1 MKEQLIKE
9 LVKTGKEATT
19 MNRQYE
25 DRIINLEKVTF
36 TSELVAPKFKYQSS
50 RAIFL
55 LAGLRY
61 PFPDYTVRKELAVQ
75 CFAQCFALRVQL

>member
-25 DRIINLEKVTF
+25 DKIINLEKVTF
-36 TSELVAPKFKYQSS
+36 IFKQLVAPKFKYPNLS
-50 RAIFL
+50 L
-55 LAGLRY
+55 LGIIS
-61 PFPDYTVRKELAVQ
+61 
-75 CFAQCFALRVQL
+75 